1 MRDINLENATQ
12 SLFWTGFSVPLLAF
26 VKLRVDGLFLITN
39 LTNAVGQQV
48 IRFFAI
54 CFANGAYI
62 SLHNRFRHFDEKVIK
77 ANFFRSVFA
86 WPPATV
92 FSFLGDFL
100 TVPSIVQAKF
110 WSDLMAGVIEGTGK
124 SSQQIHLRKRDL
136 WEILPQLYSE
146 NRRERTIAMLD
157 ILYIWARRR
166 KGKASLRQ
174 VLQSEEEI
182 RDSIQRLPQAEECD
196 RRPEP
201 SIRKEPEY
209 VLKLKDLFLADG
221 AFAQLIDF
229 TNREFEGKNAYLIN
243 SIVAVHYPRFC
254 DWLRNLPA

>member
-1 MRDINLENATQ
+1 MIIRIGISFPFAYFTLGLGYSLIWYGITFLRNILVDFVSAKGRDPRDWSTRDINLENATQ

-26 VKLRVDGLFLITN
+26 IKFRVDGLFLLAN
-39 LTNAVGQQV
+39 LTNPVAQQV

-54 CFANGAYI
+54 CFTNGAYI
-62 SLHNRFRHFDEKVIK
+62 SLHNRLRHFDEKVIK
-77 ANFFRSVFA
+77 TNFFRSVFA

-110 WSDLMAGVIEGTGK
+110 WSDFMAAVIEGTGR

-157 ILYIWARRR
+157 ILYIW
-166 KGKASLRQ
+166 
-174 VLQSEEEI
+174 
-182 RDSIQRLPQAEECD
+182 
-196 RRPEP
+196 
-201 SIRKEPEY
+201 
-209 VLKLKDLFLADG
+209 
-221 AFAQLIDF
+221 
-229 TNREFEGKNAYLIN
+229 N
-243 SIVAVHYPRFC
+243 
-254 DWLRNLPA
+254 